1 MIELLKFVDSREHGI
16 DGVGSWADN
25 VWASHYEFV
34 APFGSPQP
42 QRQRS
47 PLTCVCRGRLI
58 EKCPRR
64 EKDDCNGY
72 GVADQECCRR
82 LVSIQPALPPGSGFD
97 FARST
102 PLGYPEGLQ
111 CTEVPLT
118 DFEADIFQAAVAQ
131 VLQFSTVIMAFPAK

>member
-1 MIELLKFVDSREHGI
+1 MSIDRE
-16 DGVGSWADN
+16 
-25 VWASHYEFV
+25 
-34 APFGSPQP
+34 
-42 QRQRS
+42 
-47 PLTCVCRGRLI
+47 
-58 EKCPRR
+58 CPRR
-64 EKDDCNGY
+64 EKDDCNRY
-72 GVADQECCRR
+72 GVADQERCHR
-82 LVSIQPALPPGSGFD
+82 LVSGFD